1 MQNKDPYGNNPLELF
16 GYTSEESLS
25 EGGFGAVLA
34 RAGVGKTALLVQ
46 LAIHHLLAARNVLHI
61 SLNDPVDKVNLWYR
75 EVFQNLRSQTGTTQ
89 QISRDWETIL
99 PHRFI
104 MTFRVEGF
112 SVPKLEERL
121 TDLMAQKIFKPRII
135 IIDGLPFDGTGRKTL
150 LEFKT
155 LVQKN
160 AMTVWFTA
168 RTHRHEAPGPDGIPS
183 PLAPVFDLF
192 DMVLQLHPEDNKI
205 HVLELKGT
213 PLKQNDLPILLDP
226 GTMLITK
233 RD

>member
-1 MQNKDPYGNNPLELF
+1 MQNKNPNGSNPLELF
-16 GYTSEESLS
+16 GYTSEESLP

-46 LAIHHLLAARNVLHI
+46 LALYHLLAARNVLHI

-75 EVFQNLRSQTGTTQ
+75 EVFQNLRSQTGENQ
-89 QISRDWETIL
+89 MSLSWETIL

-135 IIDGLPFDGTGRKTL
+135 IIDGLPFEDAARETL

-155 LVQKN
+155 LARKH

-168 RTHRHEAPGPDGIPS
+168 RTHRHDAPGPDGIPS
-183 PLAPVFDLF
+183 PLAQVFDLF
-192 DMVLQLHPEDNKI
+192 DIVLRLHPEDDKI
-205 HVLELKGT
+205 HVRELKGT
-213 PLKQNDLPILLDP
+213 PLRQNDLPILLDP

-233 RD
+233 KD